1 MARIHSKDTKP
12 ELAVRRYLYS
22 RGYRYRKNDKRL
34 PGTPDIVMRKYG
46 VVIFI
51 HGCFWHGHSTPLRI
65 PKSNIEFWENKIRR
79 NQERDNENKEK
90 LHNMGWCVITIWE
103 CQLKPKLR
111 QSTLSQLEFFINNNY
126 LRNHGDKHSYIVEED
141 EYLTAAEGE
150 VDYN

>member
-12 ELAVRRYLYS
+12 ELAVRKYLYS

-51 HGCFWHGHSTPLRI
+51 HGCFWHGHSTHLRI

-141 EYLTAAEGE
+141 KYLTAAEGE
-150 VDYN
+150 VDYK